1 MEKFGHPNLYLK
13 GKRCMYV
20 TSDMAIYLVEMK
32 KYQIGYFRLKRTVQF
47 PYGRKKKKGK
57 REKKNS
63 RYFFPYANRWK
74 NSFIDL
80 FTSRI

>member
-1 MEKFGHPNLYLK
+1 
-13 GKRCMYV
+13 
-20 TSDMAIYLVEMK
+20 MAIYLVEMK

-47 PYGRKKKKGK
+47 PYGRKKKE
-57 REKKNS
+57 RKKNS
-63 RYFFPYANRWK
+63 RYFLPYANRWK